1 MRRTSPF
8 AVLSVLAAVA
18 CLALVAPAQT
28 MPHAEIVD
36 VPAIQNGLCVSNVF
50 QSNMVLQRDKPIAAR
65 PGRMAPM
72 SLCCHYP

>member
-1 MRRTSPF
+1 MLRTSLF
-8 AVLSVLAAVA
+8 SVLPVLAAVA
-18 CLALVAPAQT
+18 WLAFVAPAQA
-28 MPHAEIVD
+28 MPHADVVD